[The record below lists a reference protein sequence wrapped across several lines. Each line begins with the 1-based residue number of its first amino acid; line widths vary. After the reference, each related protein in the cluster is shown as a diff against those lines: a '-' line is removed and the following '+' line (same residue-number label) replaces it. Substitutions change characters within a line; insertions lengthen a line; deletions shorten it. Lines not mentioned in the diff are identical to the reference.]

1 MLQAKVTV
9 VSTSDVVKLAAVIV
23 AVAFASTSVQLGEPA
38 LSVSIRSFKSTQGET
53 NFFNDNFKV
62 FAETA
67 APNAAI
73 ATLVF
78 AVTSPIFCTDVAL
91 ANVTISSTNTLSPAA
106 ASSHRKYV
114 SRSTMLS
121 THSSSITSNAS
132 ALTAAFTPAL
142 FVT

>member
-1 MLQAKVTV
+1 MPLGSQA
-9 VSTSDVVKLAAVIV
+9 AY
-23 AVAFASTSVQLGEPA
+23 
-38 LSVSIRSFKSTQGET
+38 VSISTLKFTQGDT
-53 NFFNDNFKV
+53 YFLNDSFNVLLATQLPK
-62 FAETA
+62 AR
-67 APNAAI
+67 I

-78 AVTSPIFCTDVAL
+78 AVTSPIACTDVAL
-91 ANVTISSTNTLSPAA
+91 ANVTISSTNTLSPAS